1 MADPMTADT
10 PDPRPTGLAHDHKPG
25 TPCTIRCPVW
35 WWVTIDRFTRERPR
49 DR

>member
-1 MADPMTADT
+1 M
-10 PDPRPTGLAHDHKPG
+10 TGLAHDHKPG

-49 DR
+49 RQEKGETR